1 MIQHLEYAMENNLGG
16 FGEKTAD
23 KSQDPGPVSEVSG
36 GTDGVTVEEEEEE
49 WNGFSSDEVE

>member
-1 MIQHLEYAMENNLGG
+1 MENNLGG

-36 GTDGVTVEEEEEE
+36 GADGVTVEEEEEE
-49 WNGFSSDEVE
+49 WNGFSSDEAE